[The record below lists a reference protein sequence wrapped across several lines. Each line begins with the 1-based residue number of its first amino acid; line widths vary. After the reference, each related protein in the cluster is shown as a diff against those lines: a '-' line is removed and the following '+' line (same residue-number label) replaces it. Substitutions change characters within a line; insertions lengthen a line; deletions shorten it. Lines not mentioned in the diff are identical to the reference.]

1 MFMAGYRKAWV
12 CLIGHF
18 VTSKAGH
25 DKGCLYVVV
34 AQEADF
40 VFLCDGKQKK
50 PEAPKKKRRKHI
62 QPINAWVEK
71 ELLHRLQKGEKVY
84 AEEIRY
90 ALKLYYRKQVQ
101 PPVIEYGAK
110 DCRSNQE

>member
-1 MFMAGYRKAWV
+1 M
-12 CLIGHF
+12 IGQF

-71 ELLHRLQKGEKVY
+71 ELLHRLQKGEKD
-84 AEEIRY
+84 APFIRSERH
-90 ALKLYYRKQVQ
+90 ASDKAIL
-101 PPVIEYGAK
+101 
-110 DCRSNQE
+110 S